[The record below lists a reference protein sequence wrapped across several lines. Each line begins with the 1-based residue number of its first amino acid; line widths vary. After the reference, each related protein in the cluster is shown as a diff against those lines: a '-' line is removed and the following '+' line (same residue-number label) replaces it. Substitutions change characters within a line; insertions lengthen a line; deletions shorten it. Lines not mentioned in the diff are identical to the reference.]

1 MSCDSLASW
10 RPRTRPT
17 RGAQPRQSK
26 RRGRRSCPSRPS
38 SAAPSPGQ
46 GVPRRGF
53 AVSRRFIM
61 KHQAERD
68 DRTTT
73 STAYLYLYTNSI
85 ASAWSVW
92 TPWSATL
99 PGLRSSSSCAPAR
112 PPRRALAAM
121 DACGSHGRVRG
132 VRSTSTP
139 PQGKR
144 NVAQSRLAPNR
155 HVLVQYPN
163 RLYMKRDSPLQLGSH
178 GARHPEGAMCST
190 GWSPA
195 GTQHR
200 CGHEACRYLPPFRS
214 APTESVEMERP

>member
-53 AVSRRFIM
+53 AVSRRFLM

-144 NVAQSRLAPNR
+144 NVAQSRLAPR
-155 HVLVQYPN
+155 STQHVL
-163 RLYMKRDSPLQLGSH
+163 R
-178 GARHPEGAMCST
+178 ST
-190 GWSPA
+190 CTVFPKSTLHEKGLAAATRQPWRETSERIIAPV
-195 GTQHR
+195 R
-200 CGHEACRYLPPFRS
+200 CRTR
-214 APTESVEMERP
+214 